1 MSSKFLK
8 SVQPAD
14 QYDALVKT
22 EMQIVDSY
30 LNINEWVKE

>member
-8 SVQPAD
+8 NLQSVD